1 MKCVP
6 SRGEGSQN
14 ALRSD
19 SPAQL
24 HHHNFFFNFFF
35 DKMKNGFFVSEA
47 KHCAMPLILTP
58 LNKPQPGE
66 SAFRRACRLIVR
78 GNLT

>member
-58 LNKPQPGE
+58 Q
-66 SAFRRACRLIVR
+66 
-78 GNLT
+78 